1 MWVLDLYFSSGSWV
15 IVMYLTSQV
24 CSVSLRP
31 WSSSFHLLWISWN
44 HFSHHLRLSNSGV
57 SLARNIPACQPPWKS
72 PPQRGGCEGGLQCWV
87 HLDHTNT
94 AANKHYCLCWFHLA
108 LLWNDDS
115 APVVTWLREPGSLPW
130 PLLLHNHLVHC
141 SQVCS
146 ENSLF
151 QTKTFILK

>member
-1 MWVLDLYFSSGSWV
+1 MWVLELHFSGSWV
-15 IVMYLTSQV
+15 LVLYLTSQV
-24 CSVSLRP
+24 CSVPLTP

-57 SLARNIPACQPPWKS
+57 ILDGNISCLS
-72 PPQRGGCEGGLQCWV
+72 TILEVTSQRAGCEGRPQCWV
-87 HLDHTNT
+87 HLDHMNT
-94 AANKHYCLCWFHLA
+94 AANKHYFLCWFHLA
-108 LLWNDDS
+108 LLWNDDP
-115 APVVTWLREPGSLPW
+115 AHVVTWLREPGSLPW
-130 PLLLHNHLVHC
+130 PFLLHNHLVHC

>member
-1 MWVLDLYFSSGSWV
+1 MWVLELHFSGSWV

-44 HFSHHLRLSNSGV
+44 HFSHHLRLSKSGV
-57 SLARNIPACQPPWKS
+57 WPWLETSLLVNYPGSHPPEVWVW
-72 PPQRGGCEGGLQCWV
+72 GGPQCWV
-87 HLDHTNT
+87 HLDHMNT
-94 AANKHYCLCWFHLA
+94 AANKHYFLCWFHLA
-108 LLWNDDS
+108 LLWSDDS
-115 APVVTWLREPGSLPW
+115 AHAVTWLREPASLPW
-130 PLLLHNHLVHC
+130 LLLLHNHLVHC

-146 ENSLF
+146 DNSLF